1 VSDDLAAII
10 AVLDPDVCVGSPQL
24 CEIEPQANMICP
36 PRMCDAETDAESL
49 FSIIGGIGVNGVACE
64 QGDPQLMA
72 TAQMAAR
79 QLISTVTEKKNVGSS

>member
-1 VSDDLAAII
+1 
-10 AVLDPDVCVGSPQL
+10 
-24 CEIEPQANMICP
+24 
-36 PRMCDAETDAESL
+36 MCDAETDAESL
-49 FSIIGGIGVNGVACE
+49 FSIIGGIGLNGVACE